1 MRTVG
6 KHGMPVA
13 LLLMGMVL
21 GFFLAGHWVPNV
33 SAVPRQDYES
43 LEAFTNI
50 LSIVKKNYVEDVDTK
65 NLVNGAIN
73 GMLNSLDPHSA
84 HLTPDLYKELQMDTQ
99 GRFGG
104 LGIEI
109 TVKNGVL
116 TVVSPIEDTPAF
128 KAGIKP
134 GDMIFKIEDE
144 FTKDMTLVDAVK
156 KMRGP
161 KGTKV
166 RISVKREGV
175 PELIDYTLE
184 RDTIRV
190 QSVRSRV
197 LDEGYVYVRLA
208 QFQERSD
215 RDLQRA
221 LEKLAGEKSGL
232 KGLVLDLRNNPGG
245 LLTQAVRVAD
255 LFLDSGMIVYT
266 EGRIESQRQKFFAQK
281 DGSWLDFPVVVLV
294 NGGSASASEIVAGA
308 LQDHKRAVV
317 LGTKTFGKGSV
328 QTILPLDDS
337 SALRLT
343 TARYF
348 TPKGRSIRATGIVP
362 DITVD
367 SSPQQEGKVDEKKRP
382 SLREENLPG
391 HLQNQKQA
399 PGQQPDQGE
408 KDKEKLV
415 PPSAPTGD
423 ESIDNDAQLKRAL
436 DLLKSWDVFKQLVQ
450 KKAA

>member
-1 MRTVG
+1 MLR

-13 LLLMGMVL
+13 FLLIGLAMGL
-21 GFFLAGHWVPNV
+21 FLAGHGVTNV
-33 SAVPRQDYES
+33 SAVPREDYES
-43 LEAFTNI
+43 LETFTNI
-50 LSIVKKNYVEDVDTK
+50 LSIVKKNYVEEVETK
-65 NLVNGAIN
+65 KLVNGAIN

-84 HLTPDLYKELQMDTQ
+84 FLTPELYKELQMDTQ

-109 TVKNGVL
+109 TIKNGVL
-116 TVVSPIEDTPAF
+116 TVVSPIEDTPAAR
-128 KAGIKP
+128 AGVKP

-161 KGTKV
+161 KGSKIT
-166 RISVKREGV
+166 ISIKREGV
-175 PELIDYTLE
+175 PELINVPLV

-197 LDEGYVYVRLA
+197 LEEGYGYVRLA

-221 LEKLAGEKSGL
+221 LEKLAAEKGGI

-245 LLTQAVRVAD
+245 LLTQAVRIAD
-255 LFLDSGMIVYT
+255 FFLDSGLIVYT
-266 EGRIESQRQKFFAQK
+266 EGRIEAQKQKYFAQK
-281 DGSWLDFPVVVLV
+281 EGSWMDFPMVVLV

-348 TPKGRSIRATGIVP
+348 TPKGRSIQASGIVP
-362 DITVD
+362 DIVMENTP
-367 SSPQQEGKVDEKKRP
+367 PQEAKAEEKRRP

-391 HLQNQKQA
+391 RLPNQQT
-399 PGQQPDQGE
+399 PSQPEQESG
-408 KDKEKLV
+408 DKEKEKEKMV
-415 PPSAPTGD
+415 PSAG
-423 ESIDNDAQLKRAL
+423 EEAGDNDAQLKRAL

>member
-1 MRTVG
+1 MRRVE
-6 KHGMPVA
+6 KHGLPV
-13 LLLMGMVL
+13 LLLIVGIAL
-21 GFFLAGHWVPNV
+21 GFFLAGQWVPNV

-43 LEAFTNI
+43 LETFTNI
-50 LSIVKKNYVEDVDTK
+50 LSIVKKNYVEDVETK
-65 NLVNGAIN
+65 NLVHGAIG

-84 HLTPDLYKELQMDTQ
+84 YLTPDLYKELQMDTQ

-116 TVVSPIEDTPAF
+116 TVVSPIEDTPAH

-144 FTKDMTLVDAVK
+144 FTKDMTLVEAVK
-156 KMRGP
+156 RMRGP
-161 KGTKV
+161 KGTK
-166 RISVKREGV
+166 ISISIKREGN
-175 PELIDYTLE
+175 PELLTFTLI

-197 LDEGYVYVRLA
+197 LEEGYAYVRLA

-215 RDLQRA
+215 RDLQRS
-221 LEKLAGEKSGL
+221 LEKLSAEKGGL

-245 LLTQAVRVAD
+245 LLTQAVRIAD

-266 EGRIESQRQKFFAQK
+266 EGRIESQKQKYFAQK
-281 DGSWLDFPVVVLV
+281 DGSWLDFPIVVLV
-294 NGGSASASEIVAGA
+294 NNGSASASEIVAGA

-328 QTILPLDDS
+328 QTILPLDDN

-348 TPKGRSIRATGIVP
+348 TPKGRSIQATGIVP
-362 DITVD
+362 DIVMENAP
-367 SSPQQEGKVDEKKRP
+367 PQDGKGDEKKRP
-382 SLREENLPG
+382 GIREENLPG
-391 HLQNQKQA
+391 HLPNGQQQQ
-399 PGQQPDQGE
+399 PGQQPEGGE
-408 KDKEKLV
+408 KEKIV
-415 PPSAPTGD
+415 PPPSAPTGD

-436 DLLKSWDVFKQLVQ
+436 DLLKSWDVFKQLVH